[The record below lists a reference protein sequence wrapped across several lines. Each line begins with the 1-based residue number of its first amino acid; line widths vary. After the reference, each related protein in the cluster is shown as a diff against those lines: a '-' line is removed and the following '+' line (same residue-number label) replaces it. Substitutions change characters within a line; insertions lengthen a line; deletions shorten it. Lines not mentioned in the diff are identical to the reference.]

1 MNKIVVYTIHCP
13 QCNILEKKL
22 QLAGIE
28 YSVVDDREVLSKMDI
43 EFYPAMQ
50 YDDGPLMNF
59 KQANQWIKERTANG

>member
-28 YSVVDDREVLSKMDI
+28 YSVVDDREVLIKMDI
-43 EFYPAMQ
+43 DFYPLMWLFYFRQKA
-50 YDDGPLMNF
+50 PL
-59 KQANQWIKERTANG
+59 